1 MTPIMLRQLW
11 SLIETTQAT
20 LLVNLD
26 DATLVQWLL
35 KQLKMNSALNGKEAD
50 LLNEY
55 IQSRLSLIR
64 DLAEQ
69 RLAPSRL
76 SHSIKFHK
84 YTGKDESPTVGKKH
98 RRSQY
103 TCQGAEG

>member
-1 MTPIMLRQLW
+1 MRKYAQRGFMTPVMLRQLW

-35 KQLKMNSALNGKEAD
+35 KQLKTNSVINGNETDMLND
-50 LLNEY
+50 Y
-55 IQSRLSLIR
+55 IESRLSLIR

-69 RLAPSRL
+69 RLAPER
-76 SHSIKFHK
+76 F
-84 YTGKDESPTVGKKH
+84 
-98 RRSQY
+98 
-103 TCQGAEG
+103 

>member
-35 KQLKMNSALNGKEAD
+35 KQLKTNSVLNGKETD

-55 IQSRLSLIR
+55 IESRLSLIR

-69 RLAPSRL
+69 RLAPER
-76 SHSIKFHK
+76 F
-84 YTGKDESPTVGKKH
+84 
-98 RRSQY
+98 
-103 TCQGAEG
+103 

>member
-1 MTPIMLRQLW
+1 MTPVMLRQLW

-35 KQLKMNSALNGKEAD
+35 KQLKMNSALNGNETD

-55 IQSRLSLIR
+55 IESRLSLIR

-69 RLAPSRL
+69 RLAPER
-76 SHSIKFHK
+76 F
-84 YTGKDESPTVGKKH
+84 
-98 RRSQY
+98 
-103 TCQGAEG
+103 

>member
-55 IQSRLSLIR
+55 IQSRLCLIR

-69 RLAPSRL
+69 RLRPEL
-76 SHSIKFHK
+76 M
-84 YTGKDESPTVGKKH
+84 
-98 RRSQY
+98 
-103 TCQGAEG
+103 

>member
-50 LLNEY
+50 LLDEY
-55 IQSRLSLIR
+55 IQSRLCLIR
-64 DLAEQ
+64 DLAQ
-69 RLAPSRL
+69 QLLTPDL
-76 SHSIKFHK
+76 M
-84 YTGKDESPTVGKKH
+84 
-98 RRSQY
+98 
-103 TCQGAEG
+103 

>member
-1 MTPIMLRQLW
+1 MTPVMLRQLW
-11 SLIETTQAT
+11 SLIETTQAN

-35 KQLKMNSALNGKEAD
+35 KQLKANSALNGNETD

-55 IQSRLSLIR
+55 IESRLSLIR

-69 RLAPSRL
+69 RLAPER
-76 SHSIKFHK
+76 F
-84 YTGKDESPTVGKKH
+84 
-98 RRSQY
+98 
-103 TCQGAEG
+103 

>member
-1 MTPIMLRQLW
+1 MTPVMLRQLW

-35 KQLKMNSALNGKEAD
+35 KQLKTNSALNGKEAD
-50 LLNEY
+50 VLDEY

-69 RLAPSRL
+69 RLAPEL
-76 SHSIKFHK
+76 LWADSIKI
-84 YTGKDESPTVGKKH
+84 G
-98 RRSQY
+98 
-103 TCQGAEG
+103 

>member
-1 MTPIMLRQLW
+1 MRKYAQRGFMTPVMLRQLW

-35 KQLKMNSALNGKEAD
+35 KQLKTNSVLNGTETD
-50 LLNEY
+50 MLNDY
-55 IQSRLSLIR
+55 IESRLSLIR

-69 RLAPSRL
+69 RLAPER
-76 SHSIKFHK
+76 F
-84 YTGKDESPTVGKKH
+84 
-98 RRSQY
+98 
-103 TCQGAEG
+103 